1 MFPEK
6 EAFKSEHR
14 LLDTETY
21 EHDLKDFYFVFLEL
35 EKFKKTI
42 DQLENLEQKWLYFFK
57 HAEASTFAEIEHLI
71 GSDVIIRRAFE
82 AIDQA
87 AWTEEELNTYEKMT
101 KTRLDNL
108 AVEQQKIE
116 DAEIRAEIRV
126 KVEIAKNLLVQ
137 KVDIKTISTATGL
150 SPEEIL
156 KL

>member
-1 MFPEK
+1 M
-6 EAFKSEHR
+6 R
-14 LLDTETY
+14 NL
-21 EHDLKDFYFVFLEL
+21 
-35 EKFKKTI
+35 KKTI

-57 HAEASTFAEIEHLI
+57 HAEASTFADIEHLI

-87 AWTEEELNTYEKMT
+87 AWTEEELNTYDKMT

-116 DAEIRAEIRV
+116 DAEIRGEAREVARGEAKRGI
-126 KVEIAKNLLVQ
+126 EIARKMLSKNHSISDI
-137 KVDIKTISTATGL
+137 VDLTGL
-150 SPEEIL
+150 SSEEIS

>member
-1 MFPEK
+1 M
-6 EAFKSEHR
+6 R
-14 LLDTETY
+14 NL
-21 EHDLKDFYFVFLEL
+21 
-35 EKFKKTI
+35 KKTI

-71 GSDVIIRRAFE
+71 GSDIIIRRAFE

-87 AWTEEELNTYEKMT
+87 AWTEEELNTYDKMT

-116 DAEIRAEIRV
+116 DAEIRGEARGEARG
-126 KVEIAKNLLVQ
+126 KVEIAKRMLSKNHSIS
-137 KVDIKTISTATGL
+137 DISDLTGL
-150 SPEEIL
+150 SAEEIS